1 MRKLLNKRNMK
12 IIQNPSPDT
21 WAALTARPVMD
32 FAELEGRVA
41 PILEA
46 VRQRGDAALRE
57 LTQRFDGAQLQAIA
71 VSEEEVR
78 QATAQ
83 VGDTLKQA
91 IRIAAHNIRSFH
103 AAQAQAPQEIETTA
117 GVRCWRRSLPI
128 EKVGLYIPGGTA
140 PLFSTVLM
148 LAIPAQLAGCTEVV
162 LCTPPNREGK
172 IHPAI
177 LYAARQVGV
186 TQIFKVGGAQAIAA
200 MAFGTES
207 IPQVYKLFGPG
218 NQYVTVAKQLLS
230 RLGIAIDMPAG
241 PSEVAVI
248 ADAGAPPAF
257 VAADL
262 LSQAEHGVDS
272 QSILLTTQAELA
284 EAVAQEVDRQLARLP
299 RREMAAKSLQNS
311 RLIVLPDWE
320 QVVAFA
326 NQYAAEHLIVATAD
340 ARTLAAGITC
350 AGSIFLGYYTPESAG
365 DYASG
370 TNHTLPTNGYARA
383 WSGVSLD
390 SFVKKVTYQEISP
403 EGLANLGPVIETLA
417 EAEELIAHKNAV
429 SLRLAQVAQDV

>member
-1 MRKLLNKRNMK
+1 
-12 IIQNPSPDT
+12 
-21 WAALTARPVMD
+21 
-32 FAELEGRVA
+32 
-41 PILEA
+41 
-46 VRQRGDAALRE
+46 
-57 LTQRFDGAQLQAIA
+57 
-71 VSEEEVR
+71 
-78 QATAQ
+78 
-83 VGDTLKQA
+83 
-91 IRIAAHNIRSFH
+91 
-103 AAQAQAPQEIETTA
+103 
-117 GVRCWRRSLPI
+117 
-128 EKVGLYIPGGTA
+128 
-140 PLFSTVLM
+140 
-148 LAIPAQLAGCTEVV
+148 
-162 LCTPPNREGK
+162 
-172 IHPAI
+172 
-177 LYAARQVGV
+177 
-186 TQIFKVGGAQAIAA
+186 
-200 MAFGTES
+200 
-207 IPQVYKLFGPG
+207 
-218 NQYVTVAKQLLS
+218 
-230 RLGIAIDMPAG
+230 
-241 PSEVAVI
+241 
-248 ADAGAPPAF
+248 